1 MVKRVIVE
9 AGSRYGWDRFRLDVK
24 LTRFVTKDD
33 FGASAPYKVLAE
45 KFGYTAENVYAIA
58 KEIA

>member
-1 MVKRVIVE
+1 
-9 AGSRYGWDRFRLDVK
+9 
-24 LTRFVTKDD
+24 LTRFVTKED

-45 KFGYTAENVYAIA
+45 KFGYTAENVYTIA